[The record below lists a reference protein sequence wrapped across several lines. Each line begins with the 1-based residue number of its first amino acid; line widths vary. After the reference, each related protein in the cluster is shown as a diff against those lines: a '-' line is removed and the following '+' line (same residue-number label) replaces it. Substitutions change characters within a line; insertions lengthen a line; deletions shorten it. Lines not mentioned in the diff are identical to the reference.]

1 MPSSANLTEPGLGR
15 PNDPPLLIL
24 TSLASGP
31 KHGYAMTQDIDA
43 FAGVTLSPGSLY
55 GAITRL
61 ERRGMIEPLKSSDR
75 RKPYQL
81 TSSGRDALATSVVE
95 LQRVAAEATHRLGG
109 VTPALTRPVAVPG
122 LAGGGG

>member
-1 MPSSANLTEPGLGR
+1 MSSSPTSTDPGLGR

-31 KHGYAMTQDIDA
+31 KHGYAMTQDIDG

-61 ERRGMIEPLKSSDR
+61 EKRGMIEPLKSADR
-75 RKPYQL
+75 RKPYRL
-81 TSSGRDALATSVVE
+81 TSSGREALATSVFE

-109 VTPALTRPVAVPG
+109 AAPAATRALVDSR
-122 LAGGGG
+122 LAGGVA

>member
-1 MPSSANLTEPGLGR
+1 MSSSPTSTELGLGR

-61 ERRGMIEPLKSSDR
+61 EQRGMIEPLKSADR

-81 TSSGRDALATSVVE
+81 TSRGRDALATSVRE
-95 LQRVAAEATHRLGG
+95 LQRVAVEAAHRLGR
-109 VTPALTRPVAVPG
+109 VDPALPRPLAVPG
-122 LAGGGG
+122 IAGGVA

>member
-1 MPSSANLTEPGLGR
+1 MSSSSTSAEPGLGR

-61 ERRGMIEPLKSSDR
+61 EQRGMIEPLTSADR
-75 RKPYQL
+75 RKPYRL

-95 LQRVAAEATHRLGG
+95 LQRVVAEATQRLGRVG
-109 VTPALTRPVAVPG
+109 PRATRPSAVPG
-122 LAGGGG
+122 LAGGVA